1 MRYAIVIAKAEKNYG
16 AYVPDL
22 PGCVATGKT
31 VEETVQ
37 QLREATELH
46 LEGLRDGGEP
56 ITRPTSLLRLRRVAM
71 QWPTIDQAPAAV
83 SFAAGPFR

>member
-46 LEGLRDGGEP
+46 LEGLRDGGGPPAFCDYVESQCNGP
-56 ITRPTSLLRLRRVAM
+56 RLIRPRR
-71 QWPTIDQAPAAV
+71 
-83 SFAAGPFR
+83 R